1 MPCGG
6 QMKKDFLCMEGVSAD
21 TLTRLMDDA
30 VEMKKQVL
38 SDNKVSDLLK
48 GKTVATLFYENSTR
62 TRCSFEDACKYLG
75 ATVTVVDVSTSSVQ
89 KGESILDTARTIE
102 AMGTDA
108 IVIRH
113 SSSGAPKY
121 VADNA
126 NCSVINAGD
135 GLHAHPTQALLDLFT
150 IREKFGRVEGLTI
163 TIIGDVKHSR
173 VARSNIV
180 SLTTMG
186 AKVRI
191 YGPPTMIPLEA
202 EKLGCE
208 VCSSIEDA
216 FKGSDVIM
224 GLRIQLERQKKGLFP
239 SYGEYARFFGINPER
254 MKLAN
259 KGAIAMHPGP
269 VNRGVEFSYPLCE
282 DECCYKDIQVTNGVA
297 TRMALLKWVLEG

>member
-1 MPCGG
+1 MHGG
-6 QMKKDFLCMEGVSAD
+6 KMKKDFLCMDGVSKD
-21 TLTRLMDDA
+21 LLTHLLDDA
-30 VEMKKQVL
+30 AEMKKQVL
-38 SDNKVSDLLK
+38 SSDKTCDLLK

-75 ATVTVVDVSTSSVQ
+75 VTVTVVDVSTSSVQ

-113 SSSGAPKY
+113 SASGAPKY
-121 VADNA
+121 VADNVK
-126 NCSVINAGD
+126 CSVINAGD

-150 IREKFGRVEGLTI
+150 IREKFGRVEGLTV

-186 AKVRI
+186 AKVRVF
-191 YGPPTMIPLEA
+191 GPPTMIPQAA

-208 VCSSIEDA
+208 VCTSIEDA
-216 FKGSDVIM
+216 FRGSDVIM
-224 GLRIQLERQKKGLFP
+224 GLRIQLERQQKGLFP
-239 SYGEYARFFGINPER
+239 SYGEYAKFFGINPER
-254 MKLAN
+254 MQLAN

-269 VNRGVEFSYPLCE
+269 VNRGVEFSYSLCE
-282 DECCYKDIQVTNGVA
+282 DDCCYKDIQVTNGVA
-297 TRMALLKWVLEG
+297 TRMALLKWVLED

>member
-1 MPCGG
+1 MHGG
-6 QMKKDFLCMEGVSAD
+6 KMKKDFLCMDGVSKD
-21 TLTRLMDDA
+21 LLTHLLDDA
-30 VEMKKQVL
+30 AEMKKQVL
-38 SDNKVSDLLK
+38 SSDKTCDLLK

-75 ATVTVVDVSTSSVQ
+75 VTVTVVDVSTSSVQ

-113 SSSGAPKY
+113 SASGAPKY
-121 VADNA
+121 VADNVK
-126 NCSVINAGD
+126 CSVINAGD

-150 IREKFGRVEGLTI
+150 IREKFGKVEGLTV

-186 AKVRI
+186 AKVRVF
-191 YGPPTMIPLEA
+191 GPPTMIPQAA

-208 VCSSIEDA
+208 VCTSIEDA
-216 FKGSDVIM
+216 FRGSDVIM
-224 GLRIQLERQKKGLFP
+224 GLRIQLERQQKGLFP
-239 SYGEYARFFGINPER
+239 SYGEYAKFFGINPER
-254 MKLAN
+254 MQLAN

-269 VNRGVEFSYPLCE
+269 VNRGVEFSYSLCE
-282 DECCYKDIQVTNGVA
+282 DDCCYKDIQVTNGVA
-297 TRMALLKWVLEG
+297 TRMALLKWVLED

>member
-1 MPCGG
+1 
-6 QMKKDFLCMEGVSAD
+6 MKRDFLCMQGVSAD
-21 TLTRLMDDA
+21 TLTKLMDDA
-30 VEMKKQVL
+30 VGMKKIVL
-38 SDNKVSDLLK
+38 SGDKSRDILK

-62 TRCSFEDACKYLG
+62 TRCSFEDAAKYLG

-89 KGESILDTARTIE
+89 KGESILDTGRTIE
-102 AMGTDA
+102 AMGTDV

-113 SSSGAPKY
+113 SASGAPKY
-121 VADNA
+121 LADNVK
-126 NCSVINAGD
+126 CSVINAGD

-150 IREKFGRVEGLTI
+150 IREKFGRVEGLTV

-191 YGPPTMIPLEA
+191 YGPPTMIPVAA
-202 EKLGCE
+202 ERLGCE
-208 VCSSIEDA
+208 VCTSIEDA
-216 FKGSDVIM
+216 FRGSDVIM
-224 GLRIQLERQKKGLFP
+224 GLRIQLERQQKGLFP

-269 VNRGVEFSYPLCE
+269 VNRGVEFSYALCE
-282 DECCYKDIQVTNGVA
+282 DDCCYKDVQVTNGLA
-297 TRMALLKWVLEG
+297 TRMALLKWILED

>member
-1 MPCGG
+1 MLGKDLLG
-6 QMKKDFLCMEGVSAD
+6 LYDASVEDIQLILDTAVGMKKL
-21 TLTRLMDDA
+21 LTQNL
-30 VEMKKQVL
+30 KKLPHLQ
-38 SDNKVSDLLK
+38 
-48 GKTVATLFYENSTR
+48 GRTVTTLFYENSTR

-75 ATVTVVDVSTSSVQ
+75 ATVTVVDVATSSVQ
-89 KGESILDTARTIE
+89 KGESILDTGRTIE

-108 IVIRH
+108 IIIRH

-121 VADNA
+121 LADNVK
-126 NCSVINAGD
+126 CSVINAGD

-150 IREKFGRVEGLTI
+150 IREKFGRVEGLTV

-186 AKVRI
+186 AKVRV
-191 YGPPTMIPLEA
+191 YGPPTMIPQAA
-202 EKLGCE
+202 ERLGCE

-216 FKGSDVIM
+216 FIGSDVIM

-269 VNRGVEFSYPLCE
+269 VNRGVEFSYALCE